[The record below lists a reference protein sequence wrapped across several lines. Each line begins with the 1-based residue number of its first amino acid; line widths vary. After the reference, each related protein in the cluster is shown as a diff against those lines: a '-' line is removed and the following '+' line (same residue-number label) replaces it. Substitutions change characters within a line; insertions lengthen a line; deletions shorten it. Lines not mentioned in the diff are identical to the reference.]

1 MKMSPHAK
9 WWLLAASLL
18 AVLPHLDALPVN
30 IMEARNFITAREMAQ
45 DGNWILTTLNG
56 QPRYEKPPLP
66 TWITACSGMLF
77 GFGQLFFM
85 RLPVALITLLL
96 VWYAWLFTGKMNI
109 PQRQRLASCLILVT
123 SFYVWFAGRDNQ
135 WDLYCHAFLL
145 AGIYFL
151 WMLFQDRA
159 QKYRNAI
166 LGGVFIGFSILSKGP
181 ISLYALL
188 LPFLLAYARVYGL
201 RLKSRPGNAKP
212 VALLA
217 VIALALGLSWPLYVR
232 YADPEA
238 FIAITAKEAARW
250 NNYNTRPIYYY
261 WNFFLQSGIWA
272 VPSLMALLYPY
283 MKARVANLA
292 AYRFTLLWTLVS
304 VVLLSLIPEKKSRYL
319 LPVLVP
325 MALNT
330 GFYIEYLAQ
339 NFNRAMPR
347 KERWPVY
354 IGFGLLALAGLAFPA
369 AQLIVFKEAAPHLV
383 PWLIASSTVIFSC
396 GAVIL
401 SGLLRYRF
409 GRAFYGAVALQVGAI
424 AFALPLSEYFLR
436 PDGYK
441 DISEIR
447 SMARLNRLDVYE
459 FNSYSPEIVYE
470 FGNKIPKYD
479 GAKNPKARF
488 GLLAMAQDSL
498 EVKKRFPHSKKAGW
512 VNLNTSSGRKKKT
525 QNRLYRDFYIIS
537 PAGN

>member
-1 MKMSPHAK
+1 MKMSPRAK

-18 AVLPHLDALPVN
+18 VALPHLDALPVN
-30 IMEARNFITAREMAQ
+30 IMEARNFITAREMAH

-77 GFGQLFFM
+77 GFAQLFFM
-85 RLPVALITLLL
+85 RLPAALITLLL
-96 VWYAWLFTGKMNI
+96 VWYAWLFTAKINV

-166 LGGVFIGFSILSKGP
+166 LGGAFIGFSILSKGP
-181 ISLYALL
+181 IAVYALL
-188 LPFLLAYARVYGL
+188 LPFLVAYSRVYGL
-201 RLKSRPGNAKP
+201 RLKSRLGNAKAI
-212 VALLA
+212 ALLA
-217 VIALALGLSWPLYVR
+217 VIALALGLSWPLYAR

-250 NNYNTRPIYYY
+250 NNYNTRPFYYY

-283 MKARVANLA
+283 MKTRVANLE

-304 VVLLSLIPEKKSRYL
+304 VLLLSLIPEKKSRYL
-319 LPVLVP
+319 LPVLIP

-347 KERWPVY
+347 KEKWPAY
-354 IGFGLLALAGLAFPA
+354 LGFGVLAVAGLAFPA
-369 AQLIVFKEAAPHLV
+369 AQRLLFKGVAPHLV
-383 PWLIASSTVIFSC
+383 PWLIASCVVLFSC

-409 GRAFYGAVALQVGAI
+409 GRAFYGAVALQIGTIV
-424 AFALPLSEYFLR
+424 FALPLSEHFLR
-436 PDGYK
+436 PDGFK
-441 DISEIR
+441 DISQIR
-447 SMARLNRLDVYE
+447 SIARLNRLNVYE
-459 FNSYSPEIVYE
+459 FGSYSPEIVYE
-470 FGNKIPKYD
+470 FGSKIPKYD
-479 GAKNPKARF
+479 RAKNPEARF

-498 EVKKRFPHSKKAGW
+498 EVKKKFPHSKKAGW
-512 VNLNTSSGRKKKT
+512 VNLNTSPGRKKKT
-525 QNRLYRDFYIIS
+525 QNRLYRDFYIIA